1 MYIYIV
7 YKYGKLINYLLEYK
21 NNYCYNLKYII
32 QNINLLLKE
41 ILLNNNV
48 YSKIKKNKYI

>member
-41 ILLNNNV
+41 ILSNNN
-48 YSKIKKNKYI
+48 IH